1 MRAAL
6 RGRVGLA
13 IVILSCGMM
22 IGVAEAKILLES
34 EISDPPVVLS
44 GPIQLDFYPTWQN
57 PDVAYL
63 GPILPYAGA
72 YFPYVG
78 SDSTQTRRDI
88 WRELI
93 FWRLVASWQRRS
105 LHNAGFFSNN
115 VGFFSTSPP
124 LFSSGGILLANRRLL
139 AARRFDEFDRQH
151 R

>member
-1 MRAAL
+1 MRPAL
-6 RGRVGLA
+6 QGRAGFRGLV
-13 IVILSCGMM
+13 IVILASGMM
-22 IGVAEAKILLES
+22 IGVAEAKILLEP

-63 GPILPYAGA
+63 GPSFPYAGS

-93 FWRLVASWQRRS
+93 FWRLVASWQGRS
-105 LHNAGFFSNN
+105 LHNAGFFSTN
-115 VGFFSTSPP
+115 PP
-124 LFSSGGILLANRRLL
+124 LFSSGGFLLANRRLL
-139 AARRFDEFDRQH
+139 AARRFNEFDRHH